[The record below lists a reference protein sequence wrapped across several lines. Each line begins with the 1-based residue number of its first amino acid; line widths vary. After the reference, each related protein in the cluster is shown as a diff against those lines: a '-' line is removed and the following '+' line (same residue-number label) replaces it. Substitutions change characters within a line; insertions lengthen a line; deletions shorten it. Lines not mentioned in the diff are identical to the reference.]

1 MEMPSGCDLQPQQC
15 RRIRRI
21 RTFVRSRLAGLVL
34 VVGAFGAGCA
44 TTPVAGTLYRDTA
57 QGFEVRLPDAPWS
70 VHPLPGAKLSLRNL
84 DRGAAMAL
92 LTECKAP
99 EVGEL
104 RGVARHLYFGLQDKQ
119 VQAQEPVDLQG
130 VPGLQTRLSATLD
143 GRPVEV
149 EGITLRHAGCLL
161 DFVYVAPPAA
171 FPGGRGEFRAFV
183 GSWRPLTGP

>member
-1 MEMPSGCDLQPQQC
+1 MPSGCDLPPPQC
-15 RRIRRI
+15 RRSQRI
-21 RTFVRSRLAGLVL
+21 RTFVRSRLAGLAL
-34 VVGAFGAGCA
+34 VIGAFGAGCA
-44 TTPVAGTLYRDTA
+44 TTPVVGALFRDTA

-70 VHPLPGAKLSLRNL
+70 VHPLPGAKLALRNL

-92 LTECKAP
+92 LTECKAA
-99 EVGEL
+99 EAGEL
-104 RGVARHLYFGLQDKQ
+104 PGVGRHLYFGLQDKQ
-119 VQAQEPVDLQG
+119 VQGQEPVQLQG

-171 FPGGRGEFRAFV
+171 FPGGRGEFQAFV
-183 GSWRPLTGP
+183 DSWRPLTGP